1 MVIKADRGKR
11 FCNLRKSPM
20 VLLIF
25 NVSVSYLRKML
36 IVKYNNQTKSLFSS
50 FADVFMSYLTEN
62 KDVSSEIV

>member
-25 NVSVSYLRKML
+25 NVSVSDVRKML
-36 IVKYNNQTKSLFSS
+36 SDCQV
-50 FADVFMSYLTEN
+50 
-62 KDVSSEIV
+62 